1 MENKAQLM
9 NSIHDPFPLDRVTM
23 PLIRVMRQANLSW
36 AQREEIALAIQ
47 ECLRQ
52 HKSLMDE
59 DELHKQVAAYS
70 QQTIHNTER

>member
-9 NSIHDPFPLDRVTM
+9 NSIHDPFPLSIVTM

-36 AQREEIALAIQ
+36 SQREEIAWAIQ

-52 HKSLMDE
+52 YKSLMDE
-59 DELHKQVAAYS
+59 NELHKQVAYS
-70 QQTIHNTER
+70 QQTTINTD